1 MTPNITKRE
10 IRFAVHLPVNNY
22 RERDAHYIKEAV
34 HYSDGTIVPRSYI
47 VKDWKRKIWVTSQVY
62 RNYKEKKEFELLD
75 RVMEQECTQSD
86 LNKTVA
92 NLLGTPHLANN
103 RNALKDSPYVYGYDL
118 TSTSLIKLKSL
129 QKNEGIQTPYS
140 VAFSDIET
148 DINTQE
154 ILLSTT
160 TYGNKAHTSILAK
173 FVKNIADVQRRVD
186 AAIKMYLPDY
196 PNLVS
201 TIKVCRGEVEL
212 IEDTFKVINEWKP
225 DLLCY
230 WNMSFDV
237 ERILDRLKLFNVNP
251 TRVLCDQSI
260 PSEYRFCRY
269 KKGITKK
276 VTASGVLK
284 PINPSLQWHTLHL
297 TAPFYVIDAM
307 CVYRQLRMATQEE
320 PSYSLDAILGKE
332 LKKSKLKFKEADAHK
347 GANWHI
353 FMQENYP
360 IEYIVYNIYDCLG
373 MAELEEKNKDLSS
386 SMPAFAGITDFAK
399 FNSNPKK
406 IVDALFSFGLE
417 RGKIIGTVPNLNKPE
432 EELEAADIE
441 DIVED
446 SDEDSLDVSK
456 YKTLDLKN
464 WIQLLPQANL
474 VHDGLQC
481 LEEYPNVKTN
491 IRGVVIDMDSVSS
504 YPSCTLVGNV
514 SKETCVNE
522 LISIEGIAEEVF
534 REQNLSICLGNSN
547 LTEFFSVMFDMPSLD
562 SMDSLIEVVCQ
573 R

>member
-1 MTPNITKRE
+1 MSTNNPVVKRE
-10 IRFAVHLPVNNY
+10 IRFAVSLPKNSY
-22 RERDAHYIKEAV
+22 RLDDAHYIKEVV
-34 HYSDGTIVPRSYI
+34 HYQDGTIIPRSYI
-47 VKDWKRKIWVTSQVY
+47 VKNFKIKTWVTKECY
-62 RNYKEKKEFELLD
+62 RNHKEKKEFELLEN
-75 RVMEQECTQSD
+75 VLEVECTQSD
-86 LNKTVA
+86 LNQTVA
-92 NLLGTPHLANN
+92 NLLGTPHIANN
-103 RNALKDSPYVYGYDL
+103 RNAIKDSPYVYGYDL

-129 QKNEGIQTPYS
+129 QKNNGIQTPYS
-140 VAFSDIET
+140 VAFFDIET
-148 DINTQE
+148 DIDTQE
-154 ILLSTT
+154 ILLATV

-173 FVKNIADVQRRVD
+173 FVKNIGDVQKRLD
-186 AAIKMYLPDY
+186 DAIKKYLPEY
-196 PNLVS
+196 PSLQS
-201 TIKVCRGEVEL
+201 TIKICRSEVEL
-212 IEDTFKVINEWKP
+212 IEDSFKVINDWKP
-225 DLLCY
+225 DLLAI
-230 WNMSFDV
+230 WNLSFDIV
-237 ERILDRLKLFNVNP
+237 RILGRLKLFNVNP

-260 PSEYRFCRY
+260 PSEYRLCRY
-269 KKGITKK
+269 KQGITKK
-276 VTASGVLK
+276 VTASGVIK

-297 TAPFYVIDAM
+297 TAPFYVIDTM

-332 LKKSKLKFKEADAHK
+332 LKKSKLKFKEADNHK

-373 MAELEEKNKDLSS
+373 MAELEEKNKDLSC
-386 SMPAFAGITDFAK
+386 SMPAFAGITDFAR

-406 IVDALFSFGLE
+406 IVDALFTFGLD
-417 RGKIIGTVPNLNKPE
+417 RGKIIGTVPNLNRSE
-432 EELEAADIE
+432 EELEAVD
-441 DIVED
+441 VEEVVEE
-446 SDEDSLDVSK
+446 SEEDSLDVSK

-522 LISIEGIAEEVF
+522 LISIEGIPEEVF

-547 LTEFFSVMFDMPSLD
+547 LLEYFSVLFELPNLD
-562 SMDSLIEVVCQ
+562 EIDKYL
-573 R
+573 